1 MWIKKTPR
9 EIEETVSK
17 EANKPLSSGRWVA
30 YTLLGVFLMIPVFF
44 NVGRLSWR
52 PGPFVRPMDD
62 VMQRLPGMVLI
73 WLIAV
78 IFMQFFKVPVFKRK
92 LVVICPKCEA
102 AKNDDG
108 DYQCRCDGHF
118 VDIRT
123 MKWVEDEKS

>member
-1 MWIKKTPR
+1 MKTLPVMLFMWLA
-9 EIEETVSK
+9 V
-17 EANKPLSSGRWVA
+17 
-30 YTLLGVFLMIPVFF
+30 
-44 NVGRLSWR
+44 
-52 PGPFVRPMDD
+52 
-62 VMQRLPGMVLI
+62 
-73 WLIAV
+73 V

-108 DYQCRCDGHF
+108 DYQCPCGGHF